1 MNYVA
6 ATTSCWSYSHSISSF
21 LLINFSCSQKDQLQ
35 HFFMAK
41 IKSFTVAMLE
51 FGKMILHFQTQ
62 SLLTP
67 LLNYMPVFRLFF
79 FTIDLTC
86 NCVLIVSKI
95 RCISFKIL
103 TRFSTLGQLFKNNQ
117 RTRSYKICSEYAI
130 ALIILVLYLK
140 LYQRDEMFATYSYT

>member
-1 MNYVA
+1 MLQQQPLVGRILIQSVPFY
-6 ATTSCWSYSHSISSF
+6 
-21 LLINFSCSQKDQLQ
+21 LLILAVRK
-35 HFFMAK
+35 K
-41 IKSFTVAMLE
+41 INYNILWPRLRGFTVAMLE

-95 RCISFKIL
+95 RCIRFKIL
-103 TRFSTLGQLFKNNQ
+103 TRFSTLAQLFKNNQ
-117 RTRSYKICSEYAI
+117 RTRSYNAQNMQS
-130 ALIILVLYLK
+130 
-140 LYQRDEMFATYSYT
+140 R